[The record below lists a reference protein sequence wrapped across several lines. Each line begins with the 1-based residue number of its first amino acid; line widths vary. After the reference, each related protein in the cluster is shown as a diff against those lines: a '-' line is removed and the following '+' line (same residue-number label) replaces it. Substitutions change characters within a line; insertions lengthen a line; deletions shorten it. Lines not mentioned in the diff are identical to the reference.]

1 MLVIGSFGKDG
12 ARTDRDAADEPAV
25 LKTVRAYWEGLRVDG
40 ALPSRDQIDPRGLAS
55 ALEQVFLLE
64 QIAPGHARFRLAGH
78 LFHDLMGMDARGMPF
93 STPFDPAGR
102 QKLQPLLQEVFTGPQ
117 ALHLKLEAER
127 GIGRPALTAAVLL
140 LPLQRRGDEPPTA
153 LGILA
158 SKGTIGRAPRRFF
171 IATARLEALSL
182 PETRQVILR
191 KQDLSRPEIAPA
203 PEQPIR
209 APASKPASLR
219 LVHSRD

>member
-12 ARTDRDAADEPAV
+12 SRTDQHAAAEPAL
-25 LKTVRAYWEGLRVDG
+25 LKTVRAYWEGLRVGG
-40 ALPSRDQIDPRGLAS
+40 ALPSREQIDPRGLAS

-78 LFHDLMGMDARGMPF
+78 LFHDLMGMDVRGMPF
-93 STPFDPAGR
+93 STPFEPAAR
-102 QKLQPLLQEVFTGPQ
+102 QRLQPLLTEVFSGPQ

-127 GIGRPALTAAVLL
+127 GIGRPGLTAMVLM
-140 LPLQRRGDEPPTA
+140 LPLQARADEPPMA

-158 SKGTIGRAPRRFF
+158 PEGAIGRAPRRFH

-191 KQDLSRPEIAPA
+191 KEDLSVRDSVRAPV
-203 PEQPIR
+203 QPIHS
-209 APASKPASLR
+209 ATSKLSPLR